1 MEKQIQNINTN
12 TNQLNDDWI
21 KKFEEEDKK
30 YEDFYKED
38 NYYVNL
44 HFVYIN
50 QENEIE
56 KVKQE
61 KFFLSIPNYIKREE
75 IIFLLSKNSV
85 INNKKFGISSLLK
98 YNLIIDPNEIQKFLN
113 ETFVDQSFFL
123 TNVKNIDTLFFEKTI
138 SSFQDLNSLFFI
150 LYEKQKKTLETPI
163 SKNHKNIPNIQ
174 NTKKIY
180 INRLNT
186 TRKKNTRKNI

>member
-1 MEKQIQNINTN
+1 MTDNIKQMN
-12 TNQLNDDWI
+12 LYESLDDEWI

-38 NYYVNL
+38 NYYINV
-44 HFVYIN
+44 HFIFIN
-50 QENEIE
+50 KENEIE
-56 KVKQE
+56 KIKQE
-61 KFFLSIPNYIKREE
+61 KFFLSVPNYIKREE

-85 INNKKFGISSLLK
+85 INNKKFGITSLLK
-98 YNLIIDPNEIQKFLN
+98 YNLILEPSEIQKFLN
-113 ETFVDQSFFL
+113 ETFVDQPFFL

-150 LYEKQKKTLETPI
+150 LYEKQKKTLDIPI
-163 SKNHKNIPNIQ
+163 SKNHKSIQNIP

-180 INRLNT
+180 IHRLNT
-186 TRKKNTRKNI
+186 RRKKSTRKNI